1 MDIYLDV
8 LFLENIVMNYLILVM
23 TARFSKNKVSSLRL
37 FLGALIGA
45 SYVVVMVLLPGMKV
59 YYTAFAKIV
68 LSVVIVVVAFTPEK
82 AVSLIK
88 TLAIFYVATF
98 LFAGAAFALVY
109 FDQSGGFVRN
119 GIVYVFW
126 KSKWTVLLLSI
137 LLVCIITRIFWEM
150 IQIKIAKDKLRVR
163 LKIVFGDR
171 VTGMDALIDTGN
183 SLHDPITNVPVVVV
197 EYTAVK
203 DILPQDIQRIFEES
217 RENDLSSVT
226 GIISASSWFSRFRLI
241 PFTSLGKDN
250 GMLLGFRPDYILIEA
265 EHEEKGICDVIV
277 GIYNRSL
284 SRSRDYRALLGP
296 ELI

>member
-1 MDIYLDV
+1 MEIYLDV
-8 LFLENIVMNYLILVM
+8 LFLENVVMNYLILVM
-23 TARFSKNKVSSLRL
+23 TARFSKNRASNLRM
-37 FLGALIGA
+37 FLGALVGA

-59 YYTAFAKIV
+59 YYTAFAKII
-68 LSVVIVVVAFTPEK
+68 LSLVMVAVTFSPEK
-82 AVSLIK
+82 VVSFIK

-98 LFAGAAFALVY
+98 LFAGAAFALLY

-137 LLVCIITRIFWEM
+137 ILVGIIARIFWEIM
-150 IQIKIAKDKLRVR
+150 QLKLAKSKLMVH

-171 VTGMDALIDTGN
+171 ITGMEALIDTGN
-183 SLHDPITNVPVVVV
+183 SLHDPITNMPVVVV

-203 DILPQDIQRIFEES
+203 DILPEDIQSIFEES

-226 GIISASSWFSRFRLI
+226 GIISSSSWFSRFRLI
-241 PFTSLGKDN
+241 PYTSLGKDN
-250 GMLLGFRPDYILIEA
+250 GMLLGFRPDYILLGTEN
-265 EHEEKGICDVIV
+265 EEKGIQDVIV

-284 SRSRDYRALLGP
+284 SRSRDYKALLGP